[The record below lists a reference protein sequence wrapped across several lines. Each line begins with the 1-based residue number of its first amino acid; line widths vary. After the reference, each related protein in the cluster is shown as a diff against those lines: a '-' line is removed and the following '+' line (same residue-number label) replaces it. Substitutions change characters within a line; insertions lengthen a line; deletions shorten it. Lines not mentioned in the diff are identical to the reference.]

1 MSMANLQNVKK
12 LTLFFKEIL
21 RFALYDKVRGI
32 IVS

>member
-21 RFALYDKVRGI
+21 RSAQYDKVHGI